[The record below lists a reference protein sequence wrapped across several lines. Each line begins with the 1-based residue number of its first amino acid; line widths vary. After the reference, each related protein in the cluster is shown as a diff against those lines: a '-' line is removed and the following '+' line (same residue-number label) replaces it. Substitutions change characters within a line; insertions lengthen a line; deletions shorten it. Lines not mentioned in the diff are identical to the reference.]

1 MRTLPGFGPDAPQLD
16 PESPFELQQPKVA
29 RVPEYGIHHAPVYP
43 HPHAQHPHGQHPHA
57 EIPPPAYEVS
67 PLPPPSIAPP
77 GASGMPMP
85 LEVLAV
91 QDSIS
96 PRETLHPWVAV
107 EVFTRNR
114 LYRMNSLLRC
124 VEVVDLQ
131 SGQEDLRHDLI
142 GAVLAGGQRKRGG
155 RMEISRPYPWP
166 GSECVFEKREPGKRA
181 RFSRT
186 SPVTRV
192 VIRVQVLSVETDN
205 AEPTWHEMTGG
216 R

>member
-1 MRTLPGFGPDAPQLD
+1 MRTLPGFGPDAPPPLD
-16 PESPFELQQPKVA
+16 APSAFDLQPPPVA
-29 RVPEYGIHHAPVYP
+29 QVPEYGIHGYAA
-43 HPHAQHPHGQHPHA
+43 PHAAIPRPPGMG

-67 PLPPPSIAPP
+67 PLPPASIAPP

-205 AEPTWHEMTGG
+205 AEPTWHEMLGG
-216 R
+216 RR

>member
-1 MRTLPGFGPDAPQLD
+1 MRTLPGFGPDAPPID
-16 PESPFELQQPKVA
+16 GTSPFELQQPPVA
-29 RVPEYGIHHAPVYP
+29 HIPEYAAPY
-43 HPHAQHPHGQHPHA
+43 GQQP
-57 EIPPPAYEVS
+57 EIPPPAYELS
-67 PLPPPSIAPP
+67 PLPPSTIAPP
-77 GASGMPMP
+77 GSSGMPMP

-131 SGQEDLRHDLI
+131 TGQEDLRHDLL

-166 GSECVFEKREPGKRA
+166 GSEAVFEKREPSKRA

-192 VIRVQVLSVETDN
+192 VIRVQVLSVETDA
-205 AEPTWHEMTGG
+205 AEPTWHEVTG